1 MARGGSKPGER
12 RGGRQKGTPNKS
24 NADLRAIIDAVA
36 DPEALVKELARI
48 ASEGEREETRVTAIT
63 QLLDRRYG
71 RPRQA
76 VEVDAATASH
86 VTVSWEDSTEALME
100 KLARLANDGQQS

>member
-36 DPEALVKELARI
+36 DPEALVAELARL
-48 ASEGEREETRVTAIT
+48 AREAEREETRVAAIS

-71 RPRQA
+71 RPTQA
-76 VEVDAATASH
+76 AAVAVTLPEADATN
-86 VTVSWEDSTEALME
+86 DILE
-100 KLARLANDGQQS
+100 KLARLAEGAAQ

>member
-1 MARGGSKPGER
+1 MAQGRKT
-12 RGGRQKGTPNKS
+12 GGRKAGTPNRS
-24 NADLRAIIDAVA
+24 TADLRALIDAVA
-36 DPEALVKELARI
+36 DPEALVKELARL
-48 ASEGEREETRVTAIT
+48 AHEAEREETRLAAIG

-76 VEVDAATASH
+76 VDLDATTASH

-100 KLARLANDGQQS
+100 RLARLAADAPSS

>member
-1 MARGGSKPGER
+1 MAPFSG
-12 RGGRQKGTPNKS
+12 
-24 NADLRAIIDAVA
+24 AV
-36 DPEALVKELARI
+36 DTEALVKELARL
-48 ASEGEREETRVTAIT
+48 AHEAEREETRFAAIT

-86 VTVSWEDSTEALME
+86 VAVSWHDPTEEIME
-100 KLARLANDGQQS
+100 RLARLAAEAPSF